1 MNALSIDRV
10 TKRFGKLTALDE
22 VTLEVNEGE
31 FFCVVGPSN
40 AGKSTLLKTIAGLHR
55 PDSGTVAIL
64 GRDVTRLEPKD
75 RRVSLLFQ
83 NIALFPNLT
92 GFENIA
98 FPLATAGKTQGEIKN
113 RVNRIAEMLNVTH
126 ILSRYP
132 RTFSGGE
139 QQRVAIGRAIIMQ
152 SDVLMLDEPLS
163 NLDARIRIAVRLE
176 FKRLRQEMSKGIVYV
191 THDHI
196 EAMSL
201 SDRIAVLHQGRIQ
214 QIGTPDEI
222 FQFPANRVVARL
234 FGTPP
239 MNIIPVQLRLGAY
252 GPELFGDGFS
262 VEVPE
267 VITLAKYSNL
277 PEQLE
282 LGLPPEG
289 VRVAPLQSPDA
300 PFSSEVLWVEH
311 LGSRSILGIKLGQTV
326 IKAVVPHDHP
336 VRDEGPAWLGFN
348 PNPRHLIDQKSG
360 RFLS

>member
-1 MNALSIDRV
+1 MKALLIDRV

-22 VTLEVNEGE
+22 VTLGVNEGE

-55 PDSGTVAIL
+55 PESGTISIL
-64 GRDVTRLEPKD
+64 GRNVTPLEPKD

-98 FPLATAGKTQGEIKN
+98 FPLATARVAEKEIKQ
-113 RVNRIAEMLNVTH
+113 RVSRIAEMLGVTH
-126 ILSRYP
+126 LLSRYP
-132 RTFSGGE
+132 RTYSGGE
-139 QQRVAIGRAIIMQ
+139 QQRVAIGRAIVMQ

-176 FKRLRQEMSKGIVYV
+176 FKKLRREMAKGVLYV
-191 THDHI
+191 THDQI

-222 FQFPANRVVARL
+222 FHFPANRVVAKL

-239 MNIIPVQLRLGAY
+239 MNIIPARISGGSD
-252 GPELFGDGFS
+252 GPHLIGEGFS
-262 VEVPE
+262 ISVPE
-267 VITLAKYSNL
+267 VKTLARHPNL

-282 LGLPPEG
+282 LGVPPERI
-289 VRVAPLQSPDA
+289 RVATRQSPDT
-300 PFSSEVLWVEH
+300 PFSCHVLWVEH
-311 LGSRSILGIKLGQTV
+311 LGSKSILDVKLGQTIV
-326 IKAVVPHDHP
+326 KAVVAHDHP
-336 VRDEGPAWLGFN
+336 VHGEGPAWLGFS
-348 PNPRHLIDQKSG
+348 PDPRHLIDRESG
-360 RFLS
+360 QFLR

>member
-1 MNALSIDRV
+1 V

-22 VTLEVNEGE
+22 VSLEVNEGE

-55 PDSGTVAIL
+55 PDSGRVAIL
-64 GRDVTRLEPKD
+64 GRDVTPLQPKD

-98 FPLATAGKTQGEIKN
+98 FPLATARVAQEEIRH
-113 RVNRIAEMLNVTH
+113 RVNRVAEMLNVTH
-126 ILSRYP
+126 ILSRHP

-176 FKRLRQEMSKGIVYV
+176 FKRLRQEMAKGILYV
-191 THDHI
+191 THDQI

-201 SDRIAVLHQGRIQ
+201 SDRIAVLHLGRIQ
-214 QIGTPDEI
+214 QIGTPDEV
-222 FQFPANRVVARL
+222 FHLPANRVVARL

-239 MNIIPVQLRLGAY
+239 MNIVPVQVRVGVD

-262 VEVPE
+262 IKVPG
-267 VITLAKYSNL
+267 VSTLARYTNL
-277 PEQLE
+277 PERLE
-282 LGLPPEG
+282 LGLPPE
-289 VRVAPLQSPDA
+289 RLHVAPLRTPDA
-300 PFSSEVLWVEH
+300 PFSGEVIWVEH
-311 LGSRSILGIKLGQTV
+311 LGSRSILGIKLGQTTV
-326 IKAVVPHDHP
+326 KAVVPHDHP
-336 VRDEGPAWLGFN
+336 VRGEGPAWLGFN
-348 PNPRHLIDQKSG
+348 PDPRHLVDQESG
-360 RFLS
+360 RFLR